1 MTGDSRAPDEDHA
14 GWPDDVP
21 ARSAHVT
28 PRQVDYWRRSGLVHP
43 GAGELTQVRAI
54 AALRRAG
61 MSLRRIRAVVE
72 RLPTPGAAPLRELRF
87 AVQGRELFVQ
97 HSSGAWEGDRRPG
110 QLILDHV
117 LPLQPVD
124 GAAVPAYPPAETAA
138 ARRGGRPQPTGREP
152 ASPAIRAA
160 TDAGAVIRRYL
171 AAERVRSVSR
181 DAAG

>member
-1 MTGDSRAPDEDHA
+1 MTGDRPAPGEDHT
-14 GWPDDVP
+14 GRDDQAP
-21 ARSAHVT
+21 ARCAAVT

-43 GAGELTQVRAI
+43 GAGEMSQARAI

-72 RLPTPGAAPLRELRF
+72 RLRTPGAAPLRELRF

-117 LPLQPVD
+117 LPLRPVD
-124 GAAVPAYPPAETAA
+124 GAAVPEPAPTA
-138 ARRGGRPQPTGREP
+138 ARRPAEAVAARRRE
-152 ASPAIRAA
+152 AMDTS
-160 TDAGAVIRRYL
+160 AVIRRYL
-171 AAERVRSVSR
+171 AAESVRSVGSVGR